1 MEAKTETAEELGQKQ
16 TPQEMKRQ
24 CLWVL
29 PPPSSHGNHTLHHLD
44 FAQSDIR
51 STNHACIHSFT
62 GRDRIAAF

>member
-1 MEAKTETAEELGQKQ
+1 MEAKMETAEELGQKQ

-29 PPPSSHGNHTLHHLD
+29 PPSFSHGNHTLHHLD
-44 FAQSDIR
+44 FAQSDIH